1 MWLICLVDDK
11 SNIIPPRFK
20 NYSKNPLTNNN
31 YNYILL
37 TELSQPVNEGKMAYK
52 KKNYEL
58 KSLHPDFV
66 QRLDDTL
73 RAKKKQK
80 GITNYVFAMKCG
92 IHPSTLSSILNR
104 AKLFR
109 SDSKIIQRIAEVI
122 GYRGSLFE

>member
-1 MWLICLVDDK
+1 
-11 SNIIPPRFK
+11 
-20 NYSKNPLTNNN
+20 
-31 YNYILL
+31 
-37 TELSQPVNEGKMAYK
+37 MAYK

-58 KSLHPDFV
+58 KPLHPDFV

-80 GITNYVFAMKCG
+80 GITNYIFAIKCG

-109 SDSKIIQRIAEVI
+109 SDSKVIKRIAGVI
-122 GYRGSLFE
+122 NYKGVLFE

>member
-1 MWLICLVDDK
+1 
-11 SNIIPPRFK
+11 
-20 NYSKNPLTNNN
+20 
-31 YNYILL
+31 
-37 TELSQPVNEGKMAYK
+37 MAYK
-52 KKNYEL
+52 KKNHEL

-66 QRLDDTL
+66 RSLDDLL
-73 RAKKKQK
+73 RTKKRDK
-80 GITNYVFAMKCG
+80 GISNYIFAMKCG